1 MTAAADPR
9 ALMVVAIG
17 NRRVAVKGDEV
28 AEIARIAVVTPVP
41 CDDPAILGVALHRG
55 RIVPLVD
62 LRRRLGDGA
71 TGLPPFLCLFTQ
83 SGGADIGV
91 PIDSVLEFGPA
102 DGSRVPEGVIFVDFS
117 TLAAGDG
124 AAAAH

>member
-1 MTAAADPR
+1 MTPAADPR
-9 ALMVVAIG
+9 ALMVVAVG
-17 NRRVAVKGDEV
+17 NRRVAVHGGEVSEV
-28 AEIARIAVVTPVP
+28 ARVAVVTPVP

-91 PIDSVLEFGPA
+91 PIDAVLGFGA
-102 DGSRVPEGVIFVDFS
+102 AGGSRVPDGVTVVNFS
-117 TLAAGDG
+117 TLAAGHG

>member
-9 ALMVVAIG
+9 ALMVLAVG
-17 NRRVAVKGDEV
+17 NRRVAVRGGEV
-28 AEIARIAVVTPVP
+28 SEIARVAMVTPVP
-41 CDDPAILGVALHRG
+41 CDDPAILGVTLHRG

-91 PIDSVLEFGPA
+91 PIDAMLGFGAA
-102 DGSRVPEGVIFVDFS
+102 DGSRVPDGVTLVDLS

-124 AAAAH
+124 AATAR

>member
-1 MTAAADPR
+1 MTDPR
-9 ALMVVAIG
+9 ALMVVAVG
-17 NRRVAVKGDEV
+17 SRRVAVRNSEVSEV
-28 AEIARIAVVTPVP
+28 ARVASVTPVP

-62 LRRRLGDGA
+62 LRRRLGDGP
-71 TGLPPFLCLFTQ
+71 TGFPPFLCLFAK

-91 PIDSVLEFGPA
+91 PIDAMLGFSAA
-102 DGSRVPEGVIFVDFS
+102 DGSRMPAGVTFVDFS
-117 TLAAGDG
+117 TLGAGNG